1 MATRVGGAAVLVLAR
16 QTNSSSP
23 LPEPSRVN
31 AVSSRRVVLV
41 AGSGRS
47 GTSALAGA
55 LQTLGMHVPAPE
67 VPADERGSRGLAES
81 QWVVDLH
88 TELLERVNVATYDA
102 RPAAWFETGKW
113 AANGMLRT
121 RVVDWLGPQ
130 FDVRP
135 NPDVDV
141 EPELVLKDPRMAWFL
156 GLWRAAAMRVDA
168 EASYLTPLRHVTEV
182 VGTRDRPAA
191 RTAAWVNLM
200 LHTERGTRGSQ
211 RAFVRYDDLLA
222 DWTIPLFRIGQQ
234 LGLRAVTEASANSM
248 RKVHQF
254 VDPDLHRAHHTW
266 ADVTVPRRLREIA
279 EESWQVLSGLADE
292 GGDTADRQAT
302 LDQLRDAYVEL
313 YDEAE
318 GIAASTADAAR
329 REGSAVTADG
339 APEPKGLKRLLGR

>member
-1 MATRVGGAAVLVLAR
+1 VT
-16 QTNSSSP
+16 
-23 LPEPSRVN
+23 
-31 AVSSRRVVLV
+31 SRRVVIV

-102 RPAAWFETGKW
+102 RPSAWYETGKW
-113 AANGMLRT
+113 SANGMLRT

-130 FDVRP
+130 FDQRP
-135 NPDVDV
+135 NPDLDV
-141 EPELVLKDPRMAWFL
+141 EPEIVLKDPRLAWFL
-156 GLWRAAAMRVDA
+156 GLWKAAAVRVGA

-182 VGTRDRPAA
+182 VGTRDRPVA

-200 LHTERGTRGSQ
+200 LHTERATRGSQ

-222 DWTIPLFRIGQQ
+222 DWTIPLFRMGQRF
-234 LGLRAVTEASANSM
+234 GLRAVTEASANSM

-254 VDPDLHRAHHTW
+254 VDPDLHHAHHTW
-266 ADVTVPRRLREIA
+266 ADLAVPARLREIA
-279 EESWQVLSGLADE
+279 EESWRALSGLAVE
-292 GGDTADRQAT
+292 GGDTEDRYPA
-302 LDQLRDAYVEL
+302 LDELREAYVAL

-318 GIAASTADAAR
+318 GIAASSADAAR
-329 REGSAVTADG
+329 REGAAAPTGDG
-339 APEPKGLKRLLGR
+339 ADDGREPKGIKRLLGR